1 MQKKKNMKT
10 KIIKLSLSVILLCLW
25 MTSCK
30 KKVDENYRPEFIG
43 SWYCDWK
50 PGGSDYPM
58 FTIIVDSNSQAVYQE
73 YSDGKGASISGIARA
88 NDRHFKIGRIH
99 HFGIKD
105 YPHKII

>member
-1 MQKKKNMKT
+1 
-10 KIIKLSLSVILLCLW
+10 
-25 MTSCK
+25 
-30 KKVDENYRPEFIG
+30 
-43 SWYCDWK
+43 
-50 PGGSDYPM
+50 M

-105 YPHKII
+105 YPHKIDTAADSYLGYLIRIPDKWKNLIGL